1 METKDGIKIT
11 PKGLFLPT
19 KYFRHMAERLE
30 VIVTASEILIR
41 SSAKHTNPDKH
52 RRDKHAKQKDR
63 RTKTTAAF

>member
-30 VIVTASEILIR
+30 VIVTAAEILIR
-41 SSAKHTNPDKH
+41 SSVKHTSPDK
-52 RRDKHAKQKDR
+52 RRRKRQKDQ
-63 RTKTTAAF
+63 RTKTPAVF

>member
-41 SSAKHTNPDKH
+41 SSAKHTAPNN
-52 RRDKHAKQKDR
+52 RRRNRQKDR
-63 RTKTTAAF
+63 QTKPAAVF